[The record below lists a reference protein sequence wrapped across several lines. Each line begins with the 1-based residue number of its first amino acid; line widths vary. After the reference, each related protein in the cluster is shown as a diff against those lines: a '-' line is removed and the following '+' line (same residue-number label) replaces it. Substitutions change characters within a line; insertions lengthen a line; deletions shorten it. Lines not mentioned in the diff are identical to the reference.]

1 MFKVEVKNLKT
12 KARIGITDDERKNLQ
27 PLLVTINFKYT
38 ILKKNKLEEIKFL
51 KDYSSIIK
59 FLKLFIEN
67 SNYKSLEKL
76 THECSCVLE
85 KKFKIKKVFISINK
99 VNVAKRYN
107 CESISVSK

>member
-1 MFKVEVKNLKT
+1 MFKIEIKNIKT
-12 KARIGITDDERKNLQ
+12 KARIGITDKERKKFQ

-38 ILKKNKLEEIKFL
+38 ILKKNNLEEIKFL

-59 FLKLFIEN
+59 FLKVFIEN

-76 THECSCVLE
+76 THESSCVLE
-85 KKFKIKKVFISINK
+85 KKFRINKVYISINK
-99 VNVAKRYN
+99 INVALRYG

>member
-12 KARIGITDDERKNLQ
+12 KARIGITDDERKTPQ

-38 ILKKNKLEEIKFL
+38 ILKNNKLEEIKFL

-76 THECSCVLE
+76 TYECSSVLE